1 MKKLAVCLL
10 SVITMVATLYVPAPA
25 YDTCF
30 VIKNEHAGFRLE

>member
-10 SVITMVATLYVPAPA
+10 SVITMVATLYVPALA